1 MFRMFRPTIRLRLTL
16 IYGGLLFIGGLLVL
30 GGTYRLIVQAL
41 PLGGLQGR
49 IDTLQASNP
58 DGPQYRLIET
68 QLRERRQ
75 ALRAVREKSRIVL
88 IAVTIG
94 ALVLGWFVAGR
105 ILRPIQ
111 QITMHAQQA
120 SSENLGERIAL
131 RGPPDELHELADTFD
146 SMLER
151 LQVAFTTQRQFA
163 GQVSHELRTP
173 LAIMQAA
180 ADVSL
185 ANPEATKAERELATV
200 IQASVDRS
208 ERLIDGLL
216 VLSRSESTLLD
227 MEPLDLA
234 DVAGNSLANAA
245 RAAGTANV
253 SIEEGR
259 LEPAP
264 IRGDRLLLERLC
276 DNLID
281 NAITYNVAEGWLRV
295 TTSIVGT
302 DAELTIVNGGP
313 EIDAS
318 RIETLFLPFRRGTR
332 ADRNPAAEVT
342 GFGLGLAIVR
352 SVTHA
357 HGGTIQAFS
366 PLGGGLSITVRFP
379 LSTPARLPPQ

>member
-151 LQVAFTTQRQFA
+151 LQIAFTTQRQFA
-163 GQVSHELRTP
+163 GQVSHELQTP

-245 RAAGTANV
+245 RAAGTADV

-259 LEPAP
+259 LEPAS

-302 DAELTIVNGGP
+302 DAELTIVNSGP

-379 LSTPARLPPQ
+379 LSTPATSVR

>member
-16 IYGGLLFIGGLLVL
+16 IYGGILFIGGLLVL

-41 PLGGLQGR
+41 PLGGLQSR

-68 QLRERRQ
+68 QMRERRL

-94 ALVLGWFVAGR
+94 ALALGWFVAGR

-120 SSENLGERIAL
+120 SLENLGERIAL

-151 LQVAFTTQRQFA
+151 LQIAFTTQRQFA

-180 ADVSL
+180 ADVSM
-185 ANPEATKAERELATV
+185 ANPEATNAERELATV

-245 RAAGTANV
+245 RAAGTADV

-259 LEPAP
+259 LEPVP

-281 NAITYNVAEGWLRV
+281 NAITYNVGEGWLRV

-302 DAELTIVNGGP
+302 DAELTIVNSGP

-332 ADRNPAAEVT
+332 VDRNPATGVA

-352 SVTHA
+352 SVTRA
-357 HGGTIQAFS
+357 HGGTIEALS
-366 PLGGGLSITVRFP
+366 PPGGGLSITVRFP
-379 LSTPARLPPQ
+379 LSTRAISEA

>member
-1 MFRMFRPTIRLRLTL
+1 MFRPTIRLRLTL

-151 LQVAFTTQRQFA
+151 LQIAFTTQRQFA

-253 SIEEGR
+253 SIEEGS

-302 DAELTIVNGGP
+302 DAELTIVNSGP

>member
-1 MFRMFRPTIRLRLTL
+1 MFRPTIRLRLTL

-94 ALVLGWFVAGR
+94 ALALGWFVAGR

-151 LQVAFTTQRQFA
+151 LQIAFTTQRQFA

-245 RAAGTANV
+245 RAAGTADV

-302 DAELTIVNGGP
+302 DAELTIVNSGP

-332 ADRNPAAEVT
+332 ADRNTAAEVT

-379 LSTPARLPPQ
+379 LSTPATSVR

>member
-94 ALVLGWFVAGR
+94 ALALGWFVAGR

-151 LQVAFTTQRQFA
+151 LQIAFTTQRQFA

-245 RAAGTANV
+245 RAAGTADV

-302 DAELTIVNGGP
+302 DAELTIVNSGP

-379 LSTPARLPPQ
+379 LSTPATSVR

>member
-94 ALVLGWFVAGR
+94 ALALGWFVAGR

-151 LQVAFTTQRQFA
+151 LQIAFTTQRQFA

-245 RAAGTANV
+245 RAAGTADV

-302 DAELTIVNGGP
+302 DAELTIVNSGP

-332 ADRNPAAEVT
+332 ADRNTAAEVT

-379 LSTPARLPPQ
+379 LSTPATSVR

>member
-16 IYGGLLFIGGLLVL
+16 IYGGLLFLGGLLVL

-94 ALVLGWFVAGR
+94 ALALGWFVAGR

-151 LQVAFTTQRQFA
+151 LQIAFTTQRQFA

-245 RAAGTANV
+245 RTAGTADV

-302 DAELTIVNGGP
+302 DAELTIVNSGP

-332 ADRNPAAEVT
+332 ADRNTAAEVT

-379 LSTPARLPPQ
+379 LSTPATSVR

>member
-151 LQVAFTTQRQFA
+151 LQIAFTTQRQFA

-185 ANPEATKAERELATV
+185 ANPAATKEERELATV

-245 RAAGTANV
+245 RAAGTADV

-259 LEPAP
+259 LEPTP

-302 DAELTIVNGGP
+302 DAELTIVNSGP

-379 LSTPARLPPQ
+379 LSTPATSVR